1 MMVDNRRLDVQE
13 YDPWLLKMR
22 GIDREK
28 LPDLLPID
36 GILGTITPSIAREL
50 GLSPDTV
57 VVCGVNDNSTSAVG
71 AGSIADAEPA
81 AVMGTSGHLACA
93 CLL

>member
-1 MMVDNRRLDVQE
+1 MG
-13 YDPWLLKMR
+13 

-36 GILGTITPSIAREL
+36 GILGTITPAVASEL
-50 GLSPDTV
+50 GLSPNTV
-57 VVCGVNDNSTSAVG
+57 VICGVNDNSSSAVG

-81 AVMGTSGHLACA
+81 AVMGTSGYLACS